1 MSYVAI
7 GVTGLVGSHFVA
19 QALESKA
26 VSQLVTISRRE
37 PGLKDNKV
45 KEIIADSSD
54 WPEKIKDLDIPEHST
69 FFSAFGTTRKIAGS
83 AENFVAIDHGIN
95 YASFKAAKESGKFD
109 TAIIV
114 SSIGSNKNSRFLYL
128 KTKGQL
134 ESDIIDLKFKRT
146 IILQPGALLG
156 REGSKGFLNNLA
168 ASVGSWTRGTFIGNA
183 IGHPVYGHEVAKCAL
198 IASQQPITK
207 EGEVIVITSDKI
219 IEMAKQ
225 TLA

>member
-1 MSYVAI
+1 MSYAAI

-19 QALESKA
+19 QALESKT

-37 PGLKDNKV
+37 PGVTDAKV
-45 KEIIADSSD
+45 KEIVADSTE
-54 WPEKIKDLDIPEHST
+54 WPQIIKDLDISEHST
-69 FFSAFGTTRKIAGS
+69 FFSSFGTTRKLAGS
-83 AENFVAIDHGIN
+83 AENFVKIDHGIN
-95 YASFKAAKESGKFD
+95 YSSFQAAKESGKFD

-114 SSIGSNKNSRFLYL
+114 SSIGSNKNSKFLYL

-146 IILQPGALLG
+146 IILQPGMLLG
-156 REGSKGFLNNLA
+156 REESKGLLNDLGA
-168 ASVGSWTRGTFIGNA
+168 TLGKWTRGTIVGNA

-198 IASQQPITK
+198 IASQQPIK
-207 EGEVIVITSDKI
+207 EEGEVIIITSDKI

-225 TLA
+225 ALK